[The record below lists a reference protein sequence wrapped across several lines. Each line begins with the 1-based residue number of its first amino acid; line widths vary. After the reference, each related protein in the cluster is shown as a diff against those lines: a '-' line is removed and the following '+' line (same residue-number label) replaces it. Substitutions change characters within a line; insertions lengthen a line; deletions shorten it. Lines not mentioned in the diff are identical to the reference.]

1 MTARKR
7 ARRVDTE
14 QISAE
19 ERELR
24 WLEGGDPVV
33 QPAQPAWSMGAAP
46 ASRLAIALLMIF
58 LVAMG
63 LACGD
68 VERAANTQNVR
79 QADRMRTRLNFQNF
93 VEGMTDKEFLRY
105 YRIRR
110 TRAEGDATP
119 SVQSFDELVR
129 AVTPPA
135 DVLARK
141 QRTARNSTAGFTGY
155 DLRVSIALRYL
166 AGGSYLDIMYLH
178 GVGRS
183 AFYLHLWPTLAAID
197 AALPEFSLE
206 ADIYD
211 LQRCRQLAAGFARKT
226 DTLIRG
232 ATAAIIFKVVK
243 ERPAVVNNEE
253 VVNPNKSSC
262 RPPFRPS
269 CSCSSRSRWRTSLCQ
284 RLVIVG
290 AQAEGVGRGRV
301 RPVLQ
306 WTGALGAAPRWGV
319 RSAVGALLPCSMRD
333 LLRPWNMCVSAPC
346 GANLAQ
352 KGPFA
357 GAVCSTRKMRN
368 EYWQMSFKTS

>member
-46 ASRLAIALLMIF
+46 ASRLAIVLLMIF

-141 QRTARNSTAGFTGY
+141 QRTARNSTAGFTG
-155 DLRVSIALRYL
+155 
-166 AGGSYLDIMYLH
+166 
-178 GVGRS
+178 
-183 AFYLHLWPTLAAID
+183 
-197 AALPEFSLE
+197 
-206 ADIYD
+206 
-211 LQRCRQLAAGFARKT
+211 
-226 DTLIRG
+226 
-232 ATAAIIFKVVK
+232 
-243 ERPAVVNNEE
+243 
-253 VVNPNKSSC
+253 
-262 RPPFRPS
+262 
-269 CSCSSRSRWRTSLCQ
+269 
-284 RLVIVG
+284 
-290 AQAEGVGRGRV
+290 
-301 RPVLQ
+301 
-306 WTGALGAAPRWGV
+306 
-319 RSAVGALLPCSMRD
+319 
-333 LLRPWNMCVSAPC
+333 
-346 GANLAQ
+346 
-352 KGPFA
+352 
-357 GAVCSTRKMRN
+357 
-368 EYWQMSFKTS
+368 